1 MNIIQL
7 FMQYTSTIFT
17 FFRSSTARPR
27 QQSDFDQESQESR
40 DSGYASNANNAASH
54 DLNLPIDI
62 DMAASRPLATSS
74 PRPFPVIELSTES
87 DDSDAEMEFN
97 ADVNNNEIGFENEA
111 MFPERDSINPTDDE
125 DDDEREENDSE
136 QPDNLPDQVQISAD
150 PQSVTAGDHKPKSV
164 VSVES
169 FLMPSNPVSAG
180 QPMDQND
187 GNSRAG
193 APILVPVPLPA
204 PRQHCDLGH
213 GDQGSLPVPL
223 FRIMRANPGSWGRAA
238 IANHLTQHLPMDLS
252 LARLQGHAG
261 QHVPWDMPAQAQPQ
275 GPQNA
280 PYDLSVASVLNQPA
294 GAGVN
299 NNANAN
305 ATAGV
310 NSYLPVQPQNQAQA
324 TQHSPLDL
332 TIACLIRQ
340 SADANGNCKKR
351 LRCEME
357 AASGQSGDQDGPLP
371 SVEDALT
378 AMEAESE
385 AKRQRNMEAGRAA
398 DYDSD
403 DDDLFG

>member
-1 MNIIQL
+1 
-7 FMQYTSTIFT
+7 MQYTSTIFT

-87 DDSDAEMEFN
+87 DNSDAEMEFN

-136 QPDNLPDQVQISAD
+136 QPDNLPDQVQIPAD
-150 PQSVTAGDHKPKSV
+150 PQSVTVGARKPKSV

-169 FLMPSNPVSAG
+169 FLMPTSQVRAS

-261 QHVPWDMPAQAQPQ
+261 QPVPWDMPAQAQPQ

-280 PYDLSVASVLNQPA
+280 PYDFSIASVLNQPA

-310 NSYLPVQPQNQAQA
+310 NSYLPVQPQNQAEA

-371 SVEDALT
+371 SVEDALA